1 MKITAAV
8 ARTAAAP
15 FSIET
20 LELEAPQ
27 AGEVLVR
34 IVATGLCHTDIVVRD
49 QVLPVPLPVVLGHEG
64 AGVVEAV
71 GEGVTAFAPGDEVI
85 LGFAFCGHCHS
96 CDDHQPG
103 YCAEFMPRNFD
114 GARADGSKALTDEAG
129 QPVGSHY
136 FGQSSFA
143 TYALAHQ
150 SNVIKVSGAAV
161 PLAQLGPLGC
171 GMMTG
176 AGAVFNTLAGPAG
189 SSIIVSGGGPVGLS
203 GVMAA
208 AALDFATIV
217 LVEPV
222 ASRRALALELGA
234 THTIDPAA
242 GDVAEQLRAIVP
254 QGVDRAL
261 DSTGIPGVIQTLLNC
276 LGSRGKLGWVGVPAS
291 LEATIT
297 LPMIP
302 MMTLGLSVKGITEG
316 DADPAKLIP
325 EMIKLNAAGKFPF
338 EKMITSYPL
347 ADINKAID
355 DQHDGKCV
363 KAVLIA

>member
-8 ARTAAAP
+8 AREAKAP
-15 FSIET
+15 FSIES
-20 LELEAPQ
+20 LELEAPR

-49 QVLPVPLPVVLGHEG
+49 QVLPTPLPVVLGHEG

-71 GEGVTAFAPGDEVI
+71 GEGVTSVVPGDEVV
-85 LGFAFCGHCHS
+85 LGFAFCGHCHN
-96 CDDHQPG
+96 CEDHQPG
-103 YCAEFMPRNFD
+103 YCAEFMPRNFG
-114 GARADGSKALTDEAG
+114 GARPDGSQALRDAAG
-129 QPVGSHY
+129 NPVGSHY

-143 TYALAHQ
+143 TYALAAEG
-150 SNVIKVSGAAV
+150 NVIKVSGAAV

-176 AGAVFNTLAGPAG
+176 AGAVFNTLSGPAG

-208 AALDFATIV
+208 AALEFATVV

-222 ASRRALALELGA
+222 AARRALALELGA
-234 THTIDPAA
+234 THVIDPAA

-254 QGVDRAL
+254 AGVDRAL
-261 DSTGIPGVIQTLLNC
+261 DSTGIPGVIQTLVNC
-276 LGSRGKLGWVGVPAS
+276 LGSRGKAAWVGVPQS

-325 EMIKLNAAGKFPF
+325 EMIALNAAGKFPF
-338 EKMITSYPL
+338 EKMITMYKL
-347 ADINKAID
+347 DQINEAID

-363 KAVLIA
+363 KAVLVA

>member
-8 ARTAAAP
+8 AREAHAP

-20 LELEAPQ
+20 LELEAPR

-71 GEGVTAFAPGDEVI
+71 GEGVTSVVPGDEVVI
-85 LGFAFCGHCHS
+85 GFGFCGHCHN
-96 CDDHQPG
+96 CEDHQPG
-103 YCAEFMPRNFD
+103 YCDEFMPRNFG
-114 GARADGSKALTDEAG
+114 GARPDGSQALRDADGK
-129 QPVGSHY
+129 PVGSHY

-143 TYALAHQ
+143 TYALATEQ
-150 SNVIKVSGAAV
+150 NVVKVSAGAV
-161 PLAQLGPLGC
+161 PLAHLGPLGC

-176 AGAVFNTLAGPAG
+176 AGAVFNALAGPAG
-189 SSIIVSGGGPVGLS
+189 SSIIVAGGGPVGLS

-208 AALDFATIV
+208 AALDFGTVV

-222 ASRRALALELGA
+222 AARRALALEIGA
-234 THTIDPAA
+234 THVIDPAA
-242 GDVAEQLRAIVP
+242 GNVAEQLRAIVP
-254 QGVDRAL
+254 GGVGRAL
-261 DSTGIPGVIQTLLNC
+261 DTTGNPGVIEGLINC
-276 LGSRGKLGWVGVPAS
+276 LASRGKLGYVGVPKS
-291 LEATIT
+291 LDATIT
-297 LPMIP
+297 VSLVQL
-302 MMTLGLSVKGITEG
+302 MTLGISVKGITEG

-325 EMIKLNAAGKFPF
+325 EMIALNAAGKFPF
-338 EKMITSYPL
+338 EKMITTYPL
-347 ADINKAID
+347 AKINQAID

>member
-8 ARTAAAP
+8 AREARAP

-20 LELEAPQ
+20 LEIEAPR

-49 QVLPVPLPVVLGHEG
+49 QVLPTPLPAVLGHEG

-71 GEGVTAFAPGDEVI
+71 GEGVTSVVPGDEVVI
-85 LGFAFCGHCHS
+85 GFASCGHCHS
-96 CDDHQPG
+96 CDDHLPG
-103 YCAEFMPRNFD
+103 YCAEFMPRNFG
-114 GARADGSKALTDEAG
+114 GARMDGSQALRDAAG
-129 QPVGSHY
+129 NPVGSHF

-143 TYALAHQ
+143 SYAIAAEG
-150 SNVIKVSGAAV
+150 NVVKVKPAAV

-208 AALDFATIV
+208 AALGFTTVV

-222 ASRRALALELGA
+222 AARRALAMELGA

-242 GDVAEQLRAIVP
+242 GDVAEQLRAIIP
-254 QGVDRAL
+254 AGVDRAL
-261 DSTGIPGVIQTLLNC
+261 DSTGIPGVIQTLVNC
-276 LGSRGKLGWVGVPAS
+276 LGSRGMLGWVGVPGS
-291 LEATIT
+291 LDATIT

-302 MMTLGLSVKGITEG
+302 MMTQGISVKGITEG
-316 DADPAKLIP
+316 DADPGKLIP
-325 EMIKLNAAGKFPF
+325 EMIALNAAGKFPF
-338 EKMITSYPL
+338 EKMITMYPM
-347 ADINKAID
+347 DQINQAID
-355 DQHDGKCV
+355 DQHAGKCV
-363 KAVLIA
+363 KAVLVA

>member
-8 ARTAAAP
+8 AREAKAP
-15 FSIET
+15 FSIES
-20 LELEAPQ
+20 LELEAPR

-49 QVLPVPLPVVLGHEG
+49 QVLPTPLPVVLGHEG

-71 GEGVTAFAPGDEVI
+71 GDGVTSVAPGDEVV

-96 CDDHQPG
+96 CDDHLPG
-103 YCAEFMPRNFD
+103 YCAEFMPRNFG
-114 GARADGSKALTDEAG
+114 GARMDGSQALRDEAG
-129 QPVGSHY
+129 KPVGSHF

-143 TYALAHQ
+143 TYALAAEG
-150 SNVIKVSGAAV
+150 NVIKVSGAAV
-161 PLAQLGPLGC
+161 PLSQLGPLGC

-176 AGAVFNTLAGPAG
+176 AGAVFNTLSGPAG
-189 SSIIVSGGGPVGLS
+189 SSIIISGGGPVGLS

-208 AALDFATIV
+208 AALDFATVV

-222 ASRRALALELGA
+222 AARRALALELGA

-254 QGVDRAL
+254 AGVDRAL
-261 DSTGIPGVIQTLLNC
+261 DSTGIPAVIQTLVGC
-276 LGSRGKLGWVGVPAS
+276 LGASGKLGWVGVPNS

-302 MMTLGLSVKGITEG
+302 MMSLGLSVKGITEG

-325 EMIKLNAAGKFPF
+325 EMIALNAAGKFPF
-338 EKMITSYPL
+338 EKMITMYPL
-347 ADINKAID
+347 AEINKAID

-363 KAVLIA
+363 KAVLVA